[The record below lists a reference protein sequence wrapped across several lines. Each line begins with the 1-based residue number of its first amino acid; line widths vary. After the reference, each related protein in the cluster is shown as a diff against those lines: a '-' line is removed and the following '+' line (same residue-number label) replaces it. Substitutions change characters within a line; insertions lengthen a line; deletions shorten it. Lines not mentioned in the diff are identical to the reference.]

1 MATRDPRTPVH
12 TDTQVLAET
21 PLAGKEVGPSGAWA
35 GPAHPSA
42 RGAPSCSDHALCP
55 QPSAANPAAPRPRP
69 APHSSES
76 STYVPTS
83 PWPVLLGLCLSPPDA
98 AAEGPALRTPTRC
111 SPRRFPSC
119 LDPHLLSRSWRPLV
133 STLRAPLLPAVGV
146 RGSRAL
152 CGPDSPRSPSF
163 TGIKLHPPAT
173 NLKGKEG
180 FSNSGV
186 SSPLTLPNTL
196 PFLWPPAQKVVARE
210 RPQLPTAKPILLP
223 AAAPPSRPGRCKPLL
238 LQQ

>member
-152 CGPDSPRSPSF
+152 CGPDSPRSSSF

-173 NLKGKEG
+173 NLKGD
-180 FSNSGV
+180 
-186 SSPLTLPNTL
+186 PC
-196 PFLWPPAQKVVARE
+196 E
-210 RPQLPTAKPILLP
+210 RGHDRRLRTMALAGPQA
-223 AAAPPSRPGRCKPLL
+223 SLL
-238 LQQ
+238 LIQPLQTKTCAGSVPLCSASVGDIG